1 MQAYLLRQMFG
12 LCANSRSGFLLVIK
26 RKGKIV
32 CFDFEILMHCA
43 VRAWVSKKKGRVIQI
58 WRTFCARTPRFNGPN
73 IDKVILNLTCLSK
86 KKACLI

>member
-32 CFDFEILMHCA
+32 CFDLEILMHCA
-43 VRAWVSKKKGRVIQI
+43 VRAWVSKKREELYKSGGRFV
-58 WRTFCARTPRFNGPN
+58 RAH
-73 IDKVILNLTCLSK
+73 
-86 KKACLI
+86 